1 MKILFLTS
9 EGFDTP
15 NSTNHLAETLLEDF
29 LKRGIEVHSITSHKT
44 GTYDDIPASLLK
56 YTSAGF
62 SYDIVNR
69 ENIDKNN
76 FVKRYLD
83 EIKYAFRARKIWIKH
98 KGEYDAV
105 LLQSNPNSVINAILL
120 KALKCPIV
128 LNLYDVFPGH
138 AMSIGVIKNKLIYNV
153 FRFMQKILYKKCK
166 YIVAM
171 SEDMKQQLLEEKVPD
186 EKVKVIRNWFD
197 DDIFEPIPREE
208 NEFFKKYGL
217 DTSKFYVQFAGLLG
231 YVFDYNMYLDV
242 AEKLKD
248 HPDIVFQL
256 IGDGNQR
263 AVIDE
268 QIAERG
274 ITNILRY
281 PWQPLDI
288 IAHVYSAC
296 DIGIIPLKP
305 GVIGNGIPSKACQ
318 LMAARRV
325 VLNSVEKSEYTD
337 TFEEYDMGEN
347 VTDHNA
353 QSVVDRI
360 LYLYENR
367 ERREVIGENA
377 CKYAY
382 DNYSR
387 KKNTAQFVDLMLS
400 LVPEDKK
407 EG

>member
-15 NSTNHLAETLLEDF
+15 NSTNHLAETLLEDL
-29 LKRGIEVHSITSHKT
+29 LKKGIEVHSVTSHKT
-44 GTYDDIPASLLK
+44 GTYSDVPDTLLK
-56 YTSAGF
+56 YVDSGF
-62 SYDIVNR
+62 TYDIVNR
-69 ENIDKNN
+69 DNIDKNN

-83 EIKYAFRARKIWIKH
+83 EIKYAFNAKKVWKNH

-105 LLQSNPNSVINAILL
+105 LLQSNPNSVFNAVLL
-120 KALKCPIV
+120 GSLKRPIV

-138 AMSIGVIKNKLIYNV
+138 AMSIGVIKNKLVYNV
-153 FRFMQKILYKKCK
+153 LRIIQKVLYKKCR

-171 SEDMKQQLLEEKVPD
+171 SEDMRQQLLEEKVPD

-197 DDIFEPIPREE
+197 DDIFDPIPREE
-208 NEFFKKYGL
+208 NVFLKKYDL
-217 DTSKFYVQFAGLLG
+217 DPDKFYVQFAGLLG
-231 YVFDYNMYLDV
+231 YVFDYEMYLSV
-242 AEKLKD
+242 AEKLAD
-248 HPDIVFQL
+248 HPEIAFQL

-263 AVIDE
+263 AVID
-268 QIAERG
+268 AEIEKRG
-274 ITNILRY
+274 IKNIIRL

-296 DIGIIPLKP
+296 DVGIIPLKP

-318 LMAARRV
+318 LMAAKRV
-325 VLNSVEKSEYTD
+325 ILNSVEKSEYTD
-337 TFEEYDMGEN
+337 TFEKYDMGEN
-347 VTDHNA
+347 VTDHDPETVAN
-353 QSVVDRI
+353 RI

-367 ERREVIGENA
+367 DRCAVIGENA

-387 KKNTAQFVDLMLS
+387 KKNTAQFADLMLS
-400 LVPEDKK
+400 LSQKK
-407 EG
+407 